1 MPLGIVSNRDFELER
16 NNSDPEIRQHNNN
29 NIPRTSHEPVIT
41 GEVINN
47 PTVGRTPEVPDIP
60 ISLKKIIG
68 ETHAIEGFQRA
79 KELADSFGGL
89 SQPTLSTLGNG
100 STSRGTHKSRA
111 GNELVEHINNRK
123 TKISNKALNKINLAL
138 ANMNEDKFA
147 EADLKELSAVAKD
160 MAVVVGQMAPKEK
173 DDAKVEPVQF
183 HFYAPTVRNE
193 QHYEVIVAKDN
204 Y

>member
-1 MPLGIVSNRDFELER
+1 MPLGIVSDRDFELER
-16 NNSDPEIRQHNNN
+16 CNSDPELKQDINN
-29 NIPRTSHEPVIT
+29 NIPRTSHEPIIT
-41 GEVINN
+41 GEVVNS
-47 PTVGRTPEVPDIP
+47 PTVGRIPEVPDIP

-100 STSRGTHKSRA
+100 STSRGNHKSRA

-138 ANMNEDKFA
+138 ANMDEDKFA
-147 EADLKELSAVAKD
+147 EANLKEGKRSNL
-160 MAVVVGQMAPKEK
+160 
-173 DDAKVEPVQF
+173 F
-183 HFYAPTVRNE
+183 N
-193 QHYEVIVAKDN
+193 N
-204 Y
+204 

>member
-1 MPLGIVSNRDFELER
+1 
-16 NNSDPEIRQHNNN
+16 
-29 NIPRTSHEPVIT
+29 
-41 GEVINN
+41 
-47 PTVGRTPEVPDIP
+47 
-60 ISLKKIIG
+60 
-68 ETHAIEGFQRA
+68 
-79 KELADSFGGL
+79 
-89 SQPTLSTLGNG
+89 
-100 STSRGTHKSRA
+100 
-111 GNELVEHINNRK
+111 
-123 TKISNKALNKINLAL
+123 
-138 ANMNEDKFA
+138 MNEDKFA